1 MFAAEIRWLA
11 SGPMLKMKG
20 TLDRDWAAQAR
31 SLVTKGVIP
40 AGLIVDLTE
49 VSYIDTAGED
59 LLRWS
64 ASMGA
69 EFAADISTPSRLWT
83 AAFAASG
90 EHTAGQ
96 AAAAKVRVRR
106 PHERLRSTIRSR
118 LTRLNV
124 FGDRGVLL
132 RKDLCKALT
141 IVLNSRCCS
150 SSARDAY
157 CA

>member
-59 LLRWS
+59 LLKWL

-69 EFAADISTPSRLWT
+69 EFAADNIYAVNVCERLHLPLL
-83 AAFAASG
+83 
-90 EHTAGQ
+90 ENMTAGQ
-96 AAAAKVRVRR
+96 AAAAKVRARR
-106 PHERLRSTIRSR
+106 PHERFR
-118 LTRLNV
+118 
-124 FGDRGVLL
+124 
-132 RKDLCKALT
+132 
-141 IVLNSRCCS
+141 
-150 SSARDAY
+150 
-157 CA
+157 